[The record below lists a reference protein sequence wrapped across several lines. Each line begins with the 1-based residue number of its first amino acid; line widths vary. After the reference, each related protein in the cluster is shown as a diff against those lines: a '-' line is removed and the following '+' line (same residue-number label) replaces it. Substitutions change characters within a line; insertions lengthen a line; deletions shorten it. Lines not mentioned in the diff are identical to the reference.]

1 MREEQWMPFSER
13 TLQAHTHGCRYTH
26 MHTDR
31 HTCTHTY
38 TQAHTHRYRYHTC
51 THTGTHS
58 WMHRYHTHAHR
69 QTHIH
74 THAHQG
80 THTQMHSYHTPTHV
94 HTHTHTHRCTAPTHM
109 HTDNVHT
116 HIHTVEFSAMNR
128 ILTPTPFCCFLYHSE
143 STDVALLT
151 GQPEKSKAQ
160 NASVR
165 ICPSSQKRGPGHL
178 QYLEVFSPLGE
189 P

>member
-1 MREEQWMPFSER
+1 MQQVREEQWMPFSER

-38 TQAHTHRYRYHTC
+38 TQAHIHGCTDTTHMHTDRHTY
-51 THTGTHS
+51 TH
-58 WMHRYHTHAHR
+58 MHAY
-69 QTHIH
+69 
-74 THAHQG
+74 QG

-94 HTHTHTHRCTAPTHM
+94 HTHTHTHRCTAPTHT

-128 ILTPTPFCCFLYHSE
+128 ILTPTPFRCFLYHSE
-143 STDVALLT
+143 STAVALLT

-178 QYLEVFSPLGE
+178 
-189 P
+189 